1 MGKFTF
7 HVRKLP
13 DPTAYIQYTDANG
26 NASRFKGGRL
36 GKQTILA
43 AKGIGAAIDDGL
55 LDIPFRVLGFE
66 TRFVDNMGNV
76 IPEVSAGADFSQRQK
91 EVIRTLNRGK
101 FFNITRVRVIGP
113 DGIER
118 TLPYALEVTVN

>member
-1 MGKFTF
+1 MYVSCLTQQLISNILMQM
-7 HVRKLP
+7 VMR
-13 DPTAYIQYTDANG
+13 N
-26 NASRFKGGRL
+26 RFKRWTTRKTNHL
-36 GKQTILA
+36 LA

>member
-1 MGKFTF
+1 
-7 HVRKLP
+7 
-13 DPTAYIQYTDANG
+13 
-26 NASRFKGGRL
+26 
-36 GKQTILA
+36 
-43 AKGIGAAIDDGL
+43 
-55 LDIPFRVLGFE
+55 
-66 TRFVDNMGNV
+66 MGNV